1 MMLVPHQQAERKGS
15 GANPGPL
22 AKVLEIVRREEK
34 SGWTTKEGQRETLLF
49 LSRISLPKK
58 PKVRAQH
65 TKEGTF

>member
-1 MMLVPHQQAERKGS
+1 M
-15 GANPGPL
+15 GPTL
-22 AKVLEIVRREEK
+22 DPWQKVLEIVGREEK

-49 LSRISLPKK
+49 LSRISLPQK